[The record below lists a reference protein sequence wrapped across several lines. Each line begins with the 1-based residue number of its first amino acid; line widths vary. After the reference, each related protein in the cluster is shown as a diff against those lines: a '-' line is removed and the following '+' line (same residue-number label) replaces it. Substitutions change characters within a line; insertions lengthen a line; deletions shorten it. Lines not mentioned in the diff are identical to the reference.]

1 MSDNRSPL
9 TPESRPPAPRR
20 AATDVAHVD
29 TWIFDLDNT
38 LYRTSPAMLA
48 QIDDLMGS
56 FISEFLGVDRE
67 EAHRIQKSYFRSHG
81 LTLRGLMVEHGLDP
95 QVYIEHLAQLDLSDV
110 RPDPEIAEILSQ
122 LGGRKI
128 VYTNAFTYHTDEVLK
143 RIGISDSFDAVFDI
157 GHANYVP
164 KPAIESYRL
173 LCESHRID
181 PSRAAMVEDI
191 AKNLEPAAELGMTT
205 VWVRT
210 DAHWARNVTDTRH
223 IDHVTDDLASWLR
236 AVL

>member
-1 MSDNRSPL
+1 MSYDKPPL
-9 TPESRPPAPRR
+9 SRDIRPSGPLQVAQ
-20 AATDVAHVD
+20 DLAHVD

-67 EAHRIQKSYFRSHG
+67 EAHRIQKGYFRSHG

-95 QVYIEHLAQLDLSDV
+95 KVYIDHLSQLDLSDV
-110 RPDPEIAEILSQ
+110 KPDPEIADILGS

-128 VYTNAFTYHTDEVLK
+128 IYTNAFTYHTEEVLK
-143 RIGISDSFDAVFDI
+143 RIGISDHFDAVFDI

-173 LCESHRID
+173 LCERHGID
-181 PSRAAMVEDI
+181 PARAAMVEDI

-210 DAHWARNVTDTRH
+210 DAHWARNVADTGH
-223 IDHVTDDLASWLR
+223 IDHTTDDLAGWLR
-236 AVL
+236 AII